1 MVLVAVMLFYFSR
14 LGVQETFWEL
24 LPALLI
30 GGVGISLVMTPS
42 AAAALAGVPVAKSGV
57 GSAVLNSCRQVGG
70 SLGIAVIGAIMANE
84 IGNSRTPE
92 AFVHGFSTALDVA
105 ALIALGGA
113 VVAATLVRARPRH
126 AIGDA
131 EAVAESAS

>member
-1 MVLVAVMLFYFSR
+1 MLFYFSR
-14 LGVQETFWEL
+14 LGVSENFWDL
-24 LPALLI
+24 LPAFVI

-42 AAAALAGVPVAKSGV
+42 VAAALAGVPVAKSGV

-70 SLGIAVIGAIMANE
+70 SLGIAVIGAIIANDV
-84 IGNSRTPE
+84 GAGRTPE

-131 EAVAESAS
+131 EAISESAA